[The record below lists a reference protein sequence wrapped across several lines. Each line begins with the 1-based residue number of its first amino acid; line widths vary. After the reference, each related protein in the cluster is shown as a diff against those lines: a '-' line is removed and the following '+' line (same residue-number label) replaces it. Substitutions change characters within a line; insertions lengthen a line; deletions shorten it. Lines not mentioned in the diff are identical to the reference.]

1 MELLHLFFIVIVI
14 WIYYHF
20 NGRIKELEEEVSRLK
35 GQNTNASLP
44 FEKPVNPQEAKLE
57 QKPIEAPTTA
67 LRPEFIVKP
76 EPPKPSFEEKIIPK
90 EPNVFEV
97 KIEQLMS
104 FLKQNALSVIG
115 IFTLVL
121 GIGYFVKYAI
131 DRNWIGESGRV
142 ALGMITGGIL
152 SVIGHWLR
160 KNYLN
165 FGSIITGGGISVFYL
180 TITIAF
186 QEYGMFSQNVA
197 FGILAVIT
205 LASVVLAN
213 FYKSEVLNTVA
224 LIGGF
229 LAPILVSTGQS
240 QYLFLFSYL
249 STLNIGMLVIAFLRN
264 WKSLGWLAFSFTSI
278 YFLTWIIDA
287 PSTKIFYFIIL
298 SYLIFYAF
306 ALQNYFKTKII
317 STAEILLLIFI
328 NIFAVLGGVY
338 VLWSENIKGFSLLPI
353 GFAIINALLI
363 FRDRKT
369 TSKNLNFTIFTS
381 IAISLVTIAV
391 ALELE
396 TYFVTIIWAIEASL
410 LLFIWKKT
418 GQKIFKQCFNILF
431 PILIVSQIYTWSN
444 YFSETQLAIAFNPIF
459 LTSLVVIASF
469 LFNLF
474 YIKNLSEDVLKKSR
488 FQYVKFFAGLS
499 YIVIYFSISF
509 EIWYHIQ
516 NQSDTF
522 IYCIILVYTIYYLFV
537 MLVLRQKLN
546 FQPAFV
552 NILIGLLF
560 LFALIHVSVTDINYS
575 IFKYEVSKIFYL
587 VYLLYWIPVL
597 HCLIGI
603 IPKTNFMSEKLA
615 YWTIGFVLVYL
626 ISFEFYHIYILLKL
640 NHLKNYAWL
649 QSHFIVLYLP
659 IIWTVLA
666 ASFIYYGLQKSK
678 SEINKIGFVLIGIT
692 IAKLYL
698 YDVWQL
704 DNVSRIVAFI
714 LLGVL
719 LLLSSFLFQRLKKII
734 SKMVETKTENHK
746 NENNEA

>member
-1 MELLHLFFIVIVI
+1 MELLLLFFIVIVI

-35 GQNTNASLP
+35 GQNTNINLP
-44 FEKPVNPQEAKLE
+44 FEKPVIPQEVKPE
-57 QKPIEAPTTA
+57 QQPIETSTT
-67 LRPEFIVKP
+67 LQPEFVVKP
-76 EPPKPSFEEKIIPK
+76 EPPKPSLDEKITPK
-90 EPNVFEV
+90 EPNVFEG
-97 KIEQLMS
+97 KLEQLMS

-142 ALGMITGGIL
+142 AIGMITGGIL
-152 SVIGHWLR
+152 LGIGHWLR
-160 KNYLN
+160 KNFSI

-197 FGILAVIT
+197 FGILAIIT
-205 LASVVLAN
+205 LASVLLAN
-213 FYKSEVLNTVA
+213 FYKSEVLNIVA

-240 QYLFLFSYL
+240 NYLFLFSYL
-249 STLNIGMLVIAFLRN
+249 SILNIGMLVIAFLRN
-264 WKSLGWLAFSFTSI
+264 WKSLGWLAFTFTSI

-287 PSTKIFYFIIL
+287 PSTKIIYFIIL

-317 STAEILLLIFI
+317 STAEILLLVFI
-328 NIFAVLGGVY
+328 NIFAVLGGIY

-363 FRDRKT
+363 FRDKKADT
-369 TSKNLNFTIFTS
+369 KSLNFAVFTG
-381 IAISLVTIAV
+381 IAISLATIAV

-418 GQKIFKQCFNILF
+418 EQKIFKQCFNILF
-431 PILIVSQIYTWSN
+431 PILIISQIYTWSN
-444 YFSETQLAIAFNPIF
+444 YFSESHLAVIFNPIF

-474 YIKNLSEDVLKKSR
+474 YIKNLSEDVDDQSR
-488 FQYVKFFAGLS
+488 FQYVKFFSGLS
-499 YIVIYFSISF
+499 YVVIYFSISF

-522 IYCIILVYTIYYLFV
+522 ISCIILVYTIYYLFA
-537 MLVLRQKLN
+537 MLLLRQKLN
-546 FQPAFV
+546 YQPTFV

-560 LFALIHVSVTDINYS
+560 LFALIHVSVTDINFS
-575 IFKYEVSKIFYL
+575 IFKHEVSKSFYL
-587 VYLLYWIPVL
+587 IYLLYWIPVL
-597 HCLIGI
+597 VCLVGI
-603 IPKTNFMSEKLA
+603 IPKTSFLNEKLA
-615 YWTIGFVLVYL
+615 YWAIGFVFVYL
-626 ISFEFYHIYILLKL
+626 ISFEIYHIYILLKL
-640 NHLKNYAWL
+640 NQLKDYEWL

-659 IIWTVLA
+659 IIWTILA

-678 SEINKIGFVLIGIT
+678 PEINKIGFVLIGIT

-734 SKMVETKTENHK
+734 SKMVETKTEN
-746 NENNEA
+746 NED